1 MLAACSRR
9 NVRLYIWGG
18 DVWAQPTTTVQ
29 YGGEKV
35 EGGYRVIYVPLTKTD
50 TLTVTDN
57 GAYGVTTVQD
67 RTITIDYGGNPGTA
81 NPAVQAR
88 ADQNMAAYPV
98 LNIFTQGDLTVSGK
112 QTAVS
117 GQDGAVNLSSSTGD
131 ITLST
136 NFTSSANLPVNKTTA
151 QHLSNEAYSTI
162 YARNLYSK
170 DKVAGAVTVS
180 GKNVNI
186 LTAEQTMTGI
196 GMENVKYGTA
206 ISGNGNGSVDIH
218 ATDVV
223 VIRGAIESL
232 NTFMQ
237 NKGTTGIKI
246 NVNQAAADTAKVTM
260 EGLFINAADKSEVNI
275 KGAAGSS
282 ITADLLASATT
293 SVLGSGGKINVDF
306 TDGGSIKGTV
316 NAQNGGPGQR
326 EGRRD

>member
-1 MLAACSRR
+1 M
-9 NVRLYIWGG
+9 
-18 DVWAQPTTTVQ
+18 
-29 YGGEKV
+29 
-35 EGGYRVIYVPLTKTD
+35 PLTKTD

-180 GKNVNI
+180 GK
-186 LTAEQTMTGI
+186 M
-196 GMENVKYGTA
+196 
-206 ISGNGNGSVDIH
+206 
-218 ATDVV
+218 
-223 VIRGAIESL
+223 
-232 NTFMQ
+232 
-237 NKGTTGIKI
+237 
-246 NVNQAAADTAKVTM
+246 
-260 EGLFINAADKSEVNI
+260 
-275 KGAAGSS
+275 
-282 ITADLLASATT
+282 
-293 SVLGSGGKINVDF
+293 
-306 TDGGSIKGTV
+306 
-316 NAQNGGPGQR
+316 
-326 EGRRD
+326 

>member
-1 MLAACSRR
+1 MVKVVKIWKGDLMMRSKSLVKNKDLQRKVLCSLLAAGVMSVCIS
-9 NVRLYIWGG
+9 GG

-170 DKVAGAVTVS
+170 DKVAGAV
-180 GKNVNI
+180 K
-186 LTAEQTMTGI
+186 M
-196 GMENVKYGTA
+196 
-206 ISGNGNGSVDIH
+206 
-218 ATDVV
+218 
-223 VIRGAIESL
+223 
-232 NTFMQ
+232 
-237 NKGTTGIKI
+237 
-246 NVNQAAADTAKVTM
+246 
-260 EGLFINAADKSEVNI
+260 
-275 KGAAGSS
+275 
-282 ITADLLASATT
+282 
-293 SVLGSGGKINVDF
+293 
-306 TDGGSIKGTV
+306 
-316 NAQNGGPGQR
+316 
-326 EGRRD
+326 